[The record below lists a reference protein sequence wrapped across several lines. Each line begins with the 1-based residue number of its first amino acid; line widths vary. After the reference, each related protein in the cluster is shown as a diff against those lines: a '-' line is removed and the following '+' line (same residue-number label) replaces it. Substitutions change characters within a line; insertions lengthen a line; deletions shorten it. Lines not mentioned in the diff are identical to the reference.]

1 MLPVFAKSFFVGDA
15 IALNRPFGVYLC
27 VARMRPGVA
36 SRKGRAAMCVMRAV
50 RRVVL
55 VFVLALIGG
64 ALVQPPE
71 ASAETMSWRVKSNY
85 KYKVQIA
92 FYSQTRSHEWPGDGD
107 AYNLNDSDTHDYT
120 LRCEDGEKV
129 CLGGW
134 VTGNAGKY

>member
-1 MLPVFAKSFFVGDA
+1 
-15 IALNRPFGVYLC
+15 
-27 VARMRPGVA
+27 
-36 SRKGRAAMCVMRAV
+36 MCVMRAV
-50 RRVVL
+50 RRIVL

-92 FYSQTRSHEWPGDGD
+92 FYSQSRSHEWPGGGD
-107 AYNLNDSDTHDYT
+107 AYNINDYDNHDYT
-120 LRCEDGEKV
+120 LSCNDGEKV

-134 VTGNAGKY
+134 VTGNANKYWGVGYNNKRGCKACCYICGAGEIPRQVLD

>member
-1 MLPVFAKSFFVGDA
+1 
-15 IALNRPFGVYLC
+15 
-27 VARMRPGVA
+27 
-36 SRKGRAAMCVMRAV
+36 MCVMRAV

-55 VFVLALIGG
+55 VFVLALIGR

-134 VTGNAGKY
+134 VTGNARKYWGVGFSNKHGCKACCYICGAGEIPRQVLD